1 MSWDIHILLKNLVF
15 ILLNSIF
22 LTKFSVFGSLIS
34 GFNLSL

>member
-22 LTKFSVFGSLIS
+22 LTKFSVFESLIS